1 MEGLDFIIKVQTE
14 FQSTNKKHKQDALSY
29 YFQWTNWFLMQ
40 GSSVSPLMLIN
51 FCFGQTW
58 ISFESVWK
66 QLFGDKQGISFDW
79 AKGRGD
85 IIMIGEG

>member
-1 MEGLDFIIKVQTE
+1 
-14 FQSTNKKHKQDALSY
+14 
-29 YFQWTNWFLMQ
+29 MQ
-40 GSSVSPLMLIN
+40 GSPVSPLMLIN

-79 AKGRGD
+79 AKGPGD